1 MTPTSAAHPP
11 ARHRARAAPDR
22 SQLARDLPLLGGP
35 CGWAELSPC
44 GTYRYLLGRR
54 VGAAQRGLLL
64 VCLNPSTADASLDDP
79 TIRRA
84 VGFTRREGCA
94 ILEVAPTTGSSPR
107 RSAGPPWWSWRGG
120 WFTANLRGERGRSP
134 PQSASS
140 FPCLG
145 TVGRSAWARR
155 PTGRPATRCT
165 CEATG
170 RWSAGCHEPK
180 PVRPNQPAGLAACPK
195 PRWQCTAGRR

>member
-84 VGFTRREGCA
+84 VGFTRREGCGV
-94 ILEVAPTTGSSPR
+94 LEVVNLFAFRATDPAALRTARDPVGPANDR
-107 RSAGPPWWSWRGG
+107 LIAAAVGRAAVVVVAWGVVHRQLAWRAGEVAAAIRQQLPVLGHRGP
-120 WFTANLRGERGRSP
+120 F
-134 PQSASS
+134 
-140 FPCLG
+140 CLG
-145 TVGRSAWARR
+145 TTANGSPRHPLYVRSDR
-155 PTGRPATRCT
+155 PL
-165 CEATG
+165 E
-170 RWSAGCHEPK
+170 RWLP
-180 PVRPNQPAGLAACPK
+180 
-195 PRWQCTAGRR
+195 